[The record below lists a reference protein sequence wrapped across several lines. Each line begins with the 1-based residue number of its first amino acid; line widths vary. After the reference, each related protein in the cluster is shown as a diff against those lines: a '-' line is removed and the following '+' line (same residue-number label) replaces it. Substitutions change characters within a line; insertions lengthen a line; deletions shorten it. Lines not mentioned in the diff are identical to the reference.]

1 MELDLADQRQQA
13 HRLLDMLPPEK
24 LSVVHSLLGVLAG
37 PLARSLAMVPIDDE
51 ELTDEMIARLDSAK
65 ASLNRGEG
73 IPHEAG
79 LILLTNPDRE
89 GGDHTGLGASF

>member
-73 IPHEAG
+73 IPHQEILKEFG
-79 LILLTNPDRE
+79 LL
-89 GGDHTGLGASF
+89 S

>member
-37 PLARSLAMVPIDDE
+37 PLARSLAMVPIDE

-73 IPHEAG
+73 IPHQEILKEFG
-79 LILLTNPDRE
+79 LL
-89 GGDHTGLGASF
+89 S